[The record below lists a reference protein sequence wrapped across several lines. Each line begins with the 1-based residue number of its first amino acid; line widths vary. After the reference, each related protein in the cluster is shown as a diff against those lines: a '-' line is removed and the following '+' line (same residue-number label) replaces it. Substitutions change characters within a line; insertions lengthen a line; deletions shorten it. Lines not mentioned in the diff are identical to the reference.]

1 MAIVRPKKSTN
12 PKQPDV
18 ITLPYNFTPREYQY
32 PVLRYYDEMPNRQRA
47 FLLAHR
53 RTGKDLLAWNIL
65 VKETQKRVGTYWHV
79 LPLLNQARK
88 IIWTGS
94 TKDGIPFLDFIPP
107 PLIASKRD
115 DDMSIRLTNG
125 SLIQLVGADR
135 IDSLMGSNPVGVNLS
150 EFALMKPSVWD
161 YLSPILNENDGWA
174 NFITTPRGRNHA
186 FDLFKSMV
194 DASATKG
201 AKYFVQ
207 VLTVDDTRKPVLDD
221 KGEIIY
227 DKNNNPVMVPVIPPE
242 AIQEQRDLNVPEEII
257 QQEYYCSFEAGMVG
271 AYYTEAITKLE
282 KEGRA
287 SKNPK
292 LFNPSLP
299 VYTAW
304 DIGFSDAMSIWYFQ
318 IDKSNINVI
327 EYNEFVGR
335 SLIECCYIVQG
346 QWDKLRTECGWED
359 DAVSRTMS
367 LYQHHEGYKYKTHFG
382 PHDLDQTDISIG
394 VTRRS
399 VAKKHGIK
407 FKLVPRTDVQS
418 GIDLVRRILINVHFD
433 LTRTNDGVRA
443 LKEYHKEWNE
453 TKQMYEEK
461 PCHDW
466 SSHGADGFRYL
477 AQAIVTHIDKSLDR
491 KTPDT
496 AEFKFNPLEDRFK
509 KYDERDEDSRK
520 PKGKLRRHTTQ
531 LATVDYDLYEY

>member
-1 MAIVRPKKSTN
+1 MSGRPRVGKT
-12 PKQPDV
+12 PKQAQPSV
-18 ITLPYNFTPREYQY
+18 ITLPYNFTPREYQL
-32 PVLRYYDEMPNRQRA
+32 PLLRYYDEVPNRKRA
-47 FLLAHR
+47 FVLAHR

-65 VKETQKRVGTYWHV
+65 IKESQKRVGTYWHV

-88 IIWTGS
+88 ILWTGS
-94 TKDGIPFLDFIPP
+94 TKDGVSFLNFIPP

-135 IDSLMGSNPVGVNLS
+135 IDSLVGSNPVGVNLS
-150 EFALMKPSVWD
+150 EYALMKPSVWE

-194 DASATKG
+194 DAVNEKG

-207 VLTVDDTRKPVLDD
+207 VLTVDDTRKPLLDGNGEPIID
-221 KGEIIY
+221 KRGQT
-227 DKNNNPVMVPVIPPE
+227 VMMPVISPE

-257 QQEYYCSFEAGMVG
+257 QQEYYCSFEAGLVG
-271 AYYTEAITKLE
+271 AYYSEAIAKLE

-287 SKNPK
+287 VKNLK
-292 LFNPSLP
+292 MYNPDMP

-304 DIGFSDAMSIWYFQ
+304 DLGFSDAMAIWYFQ
-318 IDKSNINVI
+318 IDKKRINVI

-335 SLIECCYIVQG
+335 SIIECCYIVNG
-346 QWDKLRTECGWED
+346 QWEKLREDCGWSD
-359 DAVSRTMS
+359 DAMSKTMS

-382 PHDLDQTDISIG
+382 PHDLKNTEISIG
-394 VTRRS
+394 VSRWS
-399 VAKKHGIK
+399 VAKQHGIK
-407 FKLVPRTDVQS
+407 FKLIPHTDVQS
-418 GIDLVRRILINVHFD
+418 GIDLVRRLLINVHFD

-443 LKEYHKEWNE
+443 LKEYHKKWNDDR
-453 TKQMYEEK
+453 QMYEEK

-466 SSHGADGFRYL
+466 SSHGADAFRYL
-477 AQAIVTHIDKSLDR
+477 AQGIVTYIDKAMD
-491 KTPDT
+491 KPTQEM
-496 AEFKFNPLEDRFK
+496 AEFKFNPLLEKIK
-509 KYDERDEDSRK
+509 KYDSNDEDMRK
-520 PKGKLRRHTTQ
+520 GHLKRKRREQFATT
-531 LATVDYDLYEY
+531 DYNLFDM